1 MLHNSSSML
10 SIKHLVFLEVA
21 RLSSFTKASEVLF
34 LSQPAISK
42 NIQSLENDYKARLFE
57 RKGYKIELTAIGTL
71 LYEKLLEVK
80 NIQDQTD
87 FQISFIKDKQQAKGI
102 LKLGA
107 STTVALYILPKILSA
122 FHKQYPQVEISLF
135 NRNSEIVLQA
145 LVEQNINIGIIEG
158 PPKTKKVEFLP
169 FITDDVI
176 AICSSKS
183 YLAKKKNYTLKEI
196 PNIPIVLREKGS
208 GTLEALAESLKKVK
222 LKLQDLNVKVRL
234 GGTEAL
240 KNFLLEADCLGFLP
254 RRSITK
260 ELTNGEL
267 KEINIEGISI
277 QRKFYFIQRK
287 GETAGELNKNFV
299 KFAKT
304 MYNQ

>member
-1 MLHNSSSML
+1 ML
-10 SIKHLVFLEVA
+10 SAKHLVFLEVA
-21 RLSSFTKASEVLF
+21 RQLSFTKASEMLF

-42 NIQSLENDYKARLFE
+42 NIQSLENDYKAKLFE
-57 RKGYKIELTAIGTL
+57 RKGYKIELTTIGML

-87 FQISFIKDKQQAKGI
+87 FEISFIKNKLQAKGV

-122 FHKQYPQVEISLF
+122 FHKQYPQVEISLL
-135 NRNSEIVLQA
+135 NRNSEIILQA
-145 LVEQNINIGIIEG
+145 LIEQSINIGIIEG

-176 AICSSKS
+176 AVCSSKS
-183 YLAKKKNYTLKEI
+183 YLAKNKNYTLKEM

-254 RRSITK
+254 RRSISK
-260 ELTNGEL
+260 ELRNVDLT
-267 KEINIEGISI
+267 EINIEGISI

-287 GETAGELNKNFV
+287 SEPVGELNKSFV
-299 KFAKT
+299 KFAKR

>member
-1 MLHNSSSML
+1 M
-10 SIKHLVFLEVA
+10 I
-21 RLSSFTKASEVLF
+21 
-34 LSQPAISK
+34 
-42 NIQSLENDYKARLFE
+42 
-57 RKGYKIELTAIGTL
+57 
-71 LYEKLLEVK
+71 
-80 NIQDQTD
+80 
-87 FQISFIKDKQQAKGI
+87 
-102 LKLGA
+102 
-107 STTVALYILPKILSA
+107 
-122 FHKQYPQVEISLF
+122 
-135 NRNSEIVLQA
+135 
-145 LVEQNINIGIIEG
+145 
-158 PPKTKKVEFLP
+158 
-169 FITDDVI
+169 
-176 AICSSKS
+176 
-183 YLAKKKNYTLKEI
+183 
-196 PNIPIVLREKGS
+196 LREKGS

>member
-1 MLHNSSSML
+1 ML
-10 SIKHLVFLEVA
+10 SAKHLVFLEVA
-21 RLSSFTKASEVLF
+21 RQLSFTKASEMLF

-42 NIQSLENDYKARLFE
+42 NIQSLENDYKAKLFE
-57 RKGYKIELTAIGTL
+57 RKGYKIELTTIGML

-87 FQISFIKDKQQAKGI
+87 FEISFIKNKLQAKGV

-122 FHKQYPQVEISLF
+122 FHKQYPQVEISLL

-145 LVEQNINIGIIEG
+145 LIEQSINIGIIEG

-176 AICSSKS
+176 AVCSSKS
-183 YLAKKKNYTLKEI
+183 YLAKNKNYTLKEM

-254 RRSITK
+254 RRSISK
-260 ELTNGEL
+260 ELRNVDLT
-267 KEINIEGISI
+267 EINIEGISI

-287 GETAGELNKNFV
+287 SEPVGELNKSFV
-299 KFAKT
+299 KFAKR

>member
-1 MLHNSSSML
+1 ML
-10 SIKHLVFLEVA
+10 STKHLVFLEVA
-21 RLSSFTKASEVLF
+21 RQLSFTKASEVLF

-42 NIQSLENDYKARLFE
+42 NIQSLENGYKAKLFE
-57 RKGYKIELTAIGTL
+57 RKGYKIELTPIGTL

-87 FQISFIKDKQQAKGI
+87 FEISFIKNKLQAKGV

-122 FHKQYPQVEISLF
+122 FHKQYLQVEISLL

-145 LVEQNINIGIIEG
+145 LIEQNINIGIIEG

-176 AICSSKS
+176 AVCSSKS
-183 YLAKKKNYTLKEI
+183 YLAKTKNYALKEI

-254 RRSITK
+254 RRSISK
-260 ELTNGEL
+260 ELMNGDL
-267 KEINIEGISI
+267 TEINIEGISI

-287 GETAGELNKNFV
+287 GEPMGELNKSFV
-299 KFAKT
+299 KLAKR